1 MSHFSL
7 GVISANT
14 DNLTID
20 SLMERYS
27 ENRKVDFYIYKT
39 KEDIIKEMKENQ
51 EYLRKNNYT
60 ENRLLKCTTDEELFN
75 YYKKSYGSKFDNN
88 GNELTTHNP
97 ESRWDWYTIG
107 GRGNILINKKGE
119 YCYTSKI
126 KNIDFE
132 KMNKELEEENLEYAT
147 KKWEVVVEGKEDV
160 NNEFEFFSKDYMLE
174 EFKTKDVYIK
184 YLTLFLTHALLTP
197 DGEWHEQGK
206 AGYFATISNFNP
218 SKWIDTFYKLI
229 DEYKNYYLTI
239 VDCHI

>member
-27 ENRKVDFYIYKT
+27 ENREVDFFIYKT
-39 KEDIIKEMKENQ
+39 KEDIIEEMKENQ

-75 YYKKSYGSKFDNN
+75 YYKKFYGSKFDNN

-107 GRGNILINKKGE
+107 GRGDILINKKGE